1 MSEWEKSMTPE
12 PGQEFRG
19 DESDFAPLRP
29 AVSELRDV
37 NGKRD

>member
-19 DESDFAPLRP
+19 DESEFAPLRP
-29 AVSELRDV
+29 AVAVEVRG
-37 NGKRD
+37 GKSD